1 LKKLT
6 EKKHTML
13 RNVVFV
19 SATWHIIS
27 GLQGFLMDG
36 GRSAEFI
43 IRPPLLYARV
53 ECSLRLY
60 SLRVCQV
67 LAFCEVWLRRLRLL
81 GQAMAQVAAFLA
93 KAGASFVVLRFAGL
107 SVAMVTVWPI
117 STIDEAMKKYLGY
130 IVNLRW

>member
-36 GRSAEFI
+36 GRGAEFI
-43 IRPPLLYARV
+43 MTIRPPLLYARV

-67 LAFCEVWLRRLRLL
+67 LALSEVWLRCLRLL
-81 GQAMAQVAAFLA
+81 GQAVAQVAAFLA

-107 SVAMVTVWPI
+107 SVAMITVSLI
-117 STIDEAMKKYLGY
+117 STIEEAKKK
-130 IVNLRW
+130 